1 MKVLVLKSFEKDI
14 ERVSNKKLASQLLRI
29 LSSLEEAENLEEIP
43 NTKKMKG
50 GGKFYRIR
58 VGHHRLGLSKQANS
72 VTLIRFM
79 HRKEVY
85 NYFP

>member
-1 MKVLVLKSFEKDI
+1 MKVIVLKSFEKDI

-29 LSSLEEAENLEEIP
+29 ISSIEEAENIEEIP

-50 GGKFYRIR
+50 GGSFYRIR
-58 VGHHRLGLSKQANS
+58 IGQYRLGLSKQSNS